1 MIKIDPGE
9 LPKRRGK
16 ETLTDFAEKLSDWY
30 LRRHARVYRKER
42 GQYFTPK
49 RIAEFMVRLFDEFGN
64 NKHLRILDPGAGIG
78 IFESALCERVRLRNS
93 KISMS
98 FDLYENSEEVLPL
111 LELNMKMCEE
121 NMAQDRLNISYRIM
135 RENFILTHTKHSV
148 NEADGWGQHHSY
160 QYDLVIC
167 NPPYY
172 KLKKG
177 SAEGVA
183 MREIFKGHSNMYV
196 LFMAMATNLLRE
208 GGQLVFLTPRSYCS
222 GVYFK
227 DFRKWFFHQITPI
240 KLHVFESRRVL
251 EKDSV
256 LQEMMLLK
264 GIKGRGQTPTVEIS
278 TSMSEPGLGKELAQR
293 RVPIKKVVVQIG
305 DDIIMRIPISDTD
318 EMIGEE
324 VDRLPFTLASL
335 GLRTSTGP
343 LVPFRAKESLF
354 NSGDTE
360 VGFAPLIWMEN
371 IKDGKVIWPL
381 ANSRKPKAVRIAE
394 STERL
399 RIPNGN
405 YVMVKRFSTKE
416 GKRRINAGVFLEHW
430 LNAQSI
436 SIENHVNYV
445 YKVGVKMTE
454 DEVYGLT
461 EILNSRLYNRY
472 FQVSNGS
479 TQVDA
484 SAINSI
490 PLPSLDV
497 IAMIGRL
504 AKKAKTEEVLVRQHL
519 VMNTLGITPAISDRL
534 LDGVCNKTIRP

>member
-1 MIKIDPGE
+1 MIKIDPGQ
-9 LPKRRGK
+9 LPRRRGN
-16 ETLTDFAEKLSDWY
+16 ETLIDFAEKLSDWY
-30 LRRHARVYRKER
+30 LQRQARVYRKER
-42 GQYFTPK
+42 GQYFTPN
-49 RIAEFMVRLFDEFGN
+49 RIGEFMVGLFDGFGN
-64 NKHLRILDPGAGIG
+64 NNHLRILDPGAGIG
-78 IFESALCERVRLRNS
+78 IFESALCERVRLCNS
-93 KISMS
+93 KISMF

-111 LELNMKMCEE
+111 LELNMKVCEE
-121 NMAQDRLNISYRIM
+121 NMAQDGLNISYRIM
-135 RENFILTHTKHSV
+135 RENFILTHTKDSV
-148 NEADGWGQHHSY
+148 AEADGWGQHYSY

-177 SAEGVA
+177 SAECVA
-183 MREIFKGHSNMYV
+183 MRKIFKGHSNMYV

-227 DFRKWFFHQITPI
+227 EFRKWFFHQITPI
-240 KLHVFESRRVL
+240 TLHVFESRRVL

-256 LQEMMLLK
+256 LQEMMILK

-278 TSMSEPGLGKELAQR
+278 TSIGEPDLGKELVQR
-293 RVPIKKVVVQIG
+293 RVPIEKVVVQTG
-305 DDIIMRIPISDTD
+305 DDIILRIPISDTD

-343 LVPFRAKESLF
+343 VVPFRAKEHLF

-360 VGFAPLIWMEN
+360 VEFAPLIWMEN
-371 IKDGKVIWPL
+371 IKDGKVVWPL
-381 ANSRKPKAVRIAE
+381 ANSRKAKAVRIAE

-430 LNAQSI
+430 LKMQSI

-445 YKVGVKMTE
+445 YKVGGKMTE
-454 DEVYGLT
+454 DEAYGLT

-497 IAMIGRL
+497 IATIGRL
-504 AKKAKTEEVLVRQHL
+504 AKKAQTEGHLVRQRL
-519 VMNTLGITPAISDRL
+519 VMTTLGITPVISDRL
-534 LDGVCNKTIRP
+534 LDGV